1 MVKVLLLLSLFIG
14 YISFVATY
22 GPQQNLLFSSERNCL
37 LWCKHFNQSTPMSA
51 EESLF
56 DVTLVIILGGEN
68 FLFTLT
74 AARKI
79 EFF

>member
-1 MVKVLLLLSLFIG
+1 
-14 YISFVATY
+14 
-22 GPQQNLLFSSERNCL
+22 
-37 LWCKHFNQSTPMSA
+37 MSA

-56 DVTLVIILGGEN
+56 DVTLVIILGDEN

-79 EFF
+79 EFFWQSLFLILELFVVKNTISTFVYQWIL

>member
-1 MVKVLLLLSLFIG
+1 
-14 YISFVATY
+14 
-22 GPQQNLLFSSERNCL
+22 
-37 LWCKHFNQSTPMSA
+37 MSA

-79 EFF
+79 EFFWQSLFLIFELFVVNNTISTFVYQWILWVIPETIN

>member
-1 MVKVLLLLSLFIG
+1 
-14 YISFVATY
+14 
-22 GPQQNLLFSSERNCL
+22 
-37 LWCKHFNQSTPMSA
+37 MSA

-79 EFF
+79 EFFWQSLFQILELFVVNNTISTFVYQWILRVIPETIN

>member
-1 MVKVLLLLSLFIG
+1 
-14 YISFVATY
+14 
-22 GPQQNLLFSSERNCL
+22 
-37 LWCKHFNQSTPMSA
+37 MSA

-68 FLFTLT
+68 FSFTLT

-79 EFF
+79 EFFWQSLFLILELFVVNNTISTFVYQWILWVIPETIN

>member
-1 MVKVLLLLSLFIG
+1 
-14 YISFVATY
+14 
-22 GPQQNLLFSSERNCL
+22 
-37 LWCKHFNQSTPMSA
+37 MSA

-56 DVTLVIILGGEN
+56 DVTLVIILCGEN

-79 EFF
+79 EFFWQSLFLILELFVVKNTISTFVYQWILWVIPETIN

>member
-1 MVKVLLLLSLFIG
+1 
-14 YISFVATY
+14 
-22 GPQQNLLFSSERNCL
+22 
-37 LWCKHFNQSTPMSA
+37 MSA

-79 EFF
+79 EFFWQPLSLILELFVVNNTISTFVYQWILWVIPETIN

>member
-1 MVKVLLLLSLFIG
+1 
-14 YISFVATY
+14 
-22 GPQQNLLFSSERNCL
+22 
-37 LWCKHFNQSTPMSA
+37 MSA

-56 DVTLVIILGGEN
+56 DVTLVIILCGEN

-79 EFF
+79 EFFWQSLFLILELFVVNNTISTFVYQWILWVIPETIN

>member
-1 MVKVLLLLSLFIG
+1 
-14 YISFVATY
+14 
-22 GPQQNLLFSSERNCL
+22 
-37 LWCKHFNQSTPMSA
+37 MSA

-79 EFF
+79 EFFWQSLFLIFELFVVNNTISTFVYQWILWVFPETIN

>member
-1 MVKVLLLLSLFIG
+1 
-14 YISFVATY
+14 
-22 GPQQNLLFSSERNCL
+22 
-37 LWCKHFNQSTPMSA
+37 MSA

-68 FLFTLT
+68 ILFTLT

-79 EFF
+79 EFFWQSLFLILELFVVNNTISTFVYQWILRVIPETIN

>member
-1 MVKVLLLLSLFIG
+1 
-14 YISFVATY
+14 
-22 GPQQNLLFSSERNCL
+22 
-37 LWCKHFNQSTPMSA
+37 MSA

-79 EFF
+79 EFFWQSLFLILELFVVNNTISTFVYQWILWVIPETIN

>member
-1 MVKVLLLLSLFIG
+1 
-14 YISFVATY
+14 
-22 GPQQNLLFSSERNCL
+22 
-37 LWCKHFNQSTPMSA
+37 MSA

-79 EFF
+79 EFFWQSLFLILELFVVKNTISTFVYQWILWVIPETIN

>member
-1 MVKVLLLLSLFIG
+1 
-14 YISFVATY
+14 
-22 GPQQNLLFSSERNCL
+22 
-37 LWCKHFNQSTPMSA
+37 MSA
-51 EESLF
+51 EENLF

-79 EFF
+79 EFFWQSLSLILELFVVNNTISTFVYQWILWVIPETIN

>member
-1 MVKVLLLLSLFIG
+1 
-14 YISFVATY
+14 
-22 GPQQNLLFSSERNCL
+22 
-37 LWCKHFNQSTPMSA
+37 MSA

-79 EFF
+79 EFFWQSLFLILELFVVNNTISTFVYQWILRVIPETIN